1 MQSRKLLSWY
11 QIVGGAAG
19 IIAIDWAYPSLF
31 AQAEAGARA
40 ALTLTMLAASLPFA
54 LTVVSGILLDR
65 RKRGATT
72 IGLVLQALQVPIVSL
87 SGSSWVFL
95 AGPYLGPLWRGGRM
109 TLAFGIS
116 AKIEMGATGADATT
130 MIGVNLVPLAVA
142 WLILRLARRG
152 LELGNTQIRTEPL
165 ADA

>member
-54 LTVVSGILLDR
+54 LTVVS
-65 RKRGATT
+65 
-72 IGLVLQALQVPIVSL
+72 
-87 SGSSWVFL
+87 
-95 AGPYLGPLWRGGRM
+95 
-109 TLAFGIS
+109 
-116 AKIEMGATGADATT
+116 
-130 MIGVNLVPLAVA
+130 
-142 WLILRLARRG
+142 
-152 LELGNTQIRTEPL
+152 
-165 ADA
+165 